1 MIGKILNLIPYLA
14 LTGFYILG
22 NMYDYRA
29 DPMRLVGLILNLIVW
44 PRYFR
49 ARRLTGAS
57 DIELA
62 GNLFLFLAGAAYWL
76 APQTAAEVIGR
87 YPGPLLYL
95 VFLAVVGLPPLFG
108 GEPFTVFYAKQD
120 TPEEYWETD
129 LFKTINLRMTVAW
142 AGLFF
147 LAGLSGLIPDLAPG
161 LNLAGWSHL
170 FDFAI
175 PLFLMAGVG
184 YWFNKWYPDHYQ
196 RRLARREQQGG
207 AMTAPSTD
215 GPKDPKD
222 VSSCRELLE
231 IMPRG
236 LNKKAA
242 EGLEAVFQFEIS
254 GGEEFTAH
262 LIIADGKAET
272 HDGPHENPDVIVK
285 SAADVWLA
293 ISRGE
298 KNGAMAFMSGKLKA
312 KGDLG
317 LLMKLDSLFN
327 K

>member
-1 MIGKILNLIPYLA
+1 MITKLVNLIPYLS
-14 LTGFYILG
+14 LTAFYVLG
-22 NMYDYRA
+22 DVFDYQA
-29 DPMRLVGLILNLIVW
+29 GQMRPTGLILNLIVW
-44 PRYFR
+44 PRYFQ
-49 ARRLTGAS
+49 ARRLKGAS

-62 GNLFLFLAGAAYWL
+62 GNLFLLL
-76 APQTAAEVIGR
+76 TAAAFWLWPQEAAAVIGR

-95 VFLAVVGLPPLFG
+95 VFLAVVGLPLLFG

-129 LFKTINLRMTVAW
+129 LFKTINFRMTIAW

-147 LAGLSGLIPDLAPG
+147 LAGLSGLVPDLAPD

-175 PLFLMAGVG
+175 PLVLMAGVG

-215 GPKDPKD
+215 RPKGPKD
-222 VSSCRELLE
+222 VSTCRELLE
-231 IMPRG
+231 IMPLG

-242 EGLEAVFQFEIS
+242 EGLEAVIQFEIS
-254 GGEEFTAH
+254 GDEEFTAH
-262 LIIADGKAET
+262 LTIADGKAET
-272 HDGPHENPDVIVK
+272 HDGPHEKPSVTVK
-285 SAADVWLA
+285 SPADVWLA

-298 KNGAMAFMSGKLKA
+298 KNGAMAFMSGKFKA
-312 KGDLG
+312 NGDLG
-317 LLMKLDSLFN
+317 LLMKLDSLFS